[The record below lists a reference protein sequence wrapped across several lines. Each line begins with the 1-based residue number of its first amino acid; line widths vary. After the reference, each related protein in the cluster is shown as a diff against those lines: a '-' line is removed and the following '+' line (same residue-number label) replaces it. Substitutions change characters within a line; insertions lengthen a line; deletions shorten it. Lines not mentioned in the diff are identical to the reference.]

1 MPHLTVPVLV
11 PILATVVAE
20 DPLEALRHSVSDAKV
35 IEEPLVA
42 VSAIVLELLGLLALR
57 TPATA
62 NAVLGVPAAA
72 LVNAR
77 LAELSWRDA
86 DTFSVGLGAG
96 LSMHD
101 AETRVLRVLRVVGA
115 RCGRCC

>member
-1 MPHLTVPVLV
+1 MPHLTAPVLV
-11 PILATVVAE
+11 PILAPIVAE
-20 DPLEALRHSVSDAKV
+20 DPLEALGNSVSDAKV

-42 VSAIVLELLGLLALR
+42 VSAIVLELLSFLALR
-57 TPATA
+57 TPAAA
-62 NAVLGVPAAA
+62 NAALGVPAAA

-77 LAELSWRDA
+77 LAELAWRDA
-86 DTFSVGLGAG
+86 DTFSVRLGAG

-101 AETRVLRVLRVVGA
+101 AETRVLGVLGVVGA